1 MEKAKLDF
9 QVTMDLQ
16 EVPENS
22 ERREQV
28 LWYIEEIRRAVGP

>member
-9 QVTMDLQ
+9 QVPMDLQ